1 MFEKLKKSCNS
12 LLNRAKILRGGK
24 MKLTIRSMVSVTTY
38 AHHDM
43 LNSCCGYFLQA
54 LSASR

>member
-1 MFEKLKKSCNS
+1 MFEKLKKSYNA
-12 LLNRAKILRGGK
+12 LMQRAKTLRGGN
-24 MKLTIRSMVSVTTY
+24 MEITTRSMVSVTTY